1 MLRNCPELGQRF
13 TQQATSRAFQV
24 SKNGLRN
31 TRNNP
36 DLRNHRLDDLMRII

>member
-24 SKNGLRN
+24 SKNG
-31 TRNNP
+31 TRNP
-36 DLRNHRLDDLMRII
+36 RTASDMRNHRLDDLMRIM